1 MEKSIRKKFWI
12 FALPTMA
19 AFTIGFIVPFVY
31 GIFLSFCKFSTV
43 TDWKWVGFKNYT
55 RIFVVNGS
63 VDTTFIH
70 SIWYTALFTVVSVLI
85 INIVSF
91 AIAMALTKGIRGTN
105 LFRTVFF
112 LPNLIG
118 GIVLSYVWLMI
129 FNSILQNYSKT
140 IVSSEWSAFW
150 GLIAVVCWQ
159 QIGYMMIIYIAGI
172 QNIPGELIEAAKIDG
187 ANRWQLLKSVIL
199 PMLMP
204 TITICTFLTLT
215 NGFKLFDQNLSLTA
229 GEPAKQSMMLAYNIY
244 DTFYARSGPQWKG
257 IGQAKAVVFFLFVVV
272 ISLLQLHF
280 TRSKEVQA

>member
-172 QNIPGELIEAAKIDG
+172 QNIPGDLIEAAKIDG
-187 ANRWQLLKSVIL
+187 ATSGQILKNVTI
-199 PMLMP
+199 PMVMP
-204 TITICTFLTLT
+204 SITICTFLTLT
-215 NGFKLFDQNLSLTA
+215 NSFKLFDQNLALTN
-229 GEPAKQSMMLAYNIY
+229 GEPSNMSELLALNIFR
-244 DTFYARSGPQWKG
+244 TFYGRTGWEG
-257 IGQAKAVVFFLFVVV
+257 VGQAKAVVFFLLVAA
-272 ISLLQLHF
+272 IALTQNWL
-280 TRSKEVQA
+280 TRRKEVQQ

>member
-1 MEKSIRKKFWI
+1 MAVTHPIFFKKGIFVMEKSIRKKFWI

-112 LPNLIG
+112 LQPDR
-118 GIVLSYVWLMI
+118 W
-129 FNSILQNYSKT
+129 
-140 IVSSEWSAFW
+140 
-150 GLIAVVCWQ
+150 
-159 QIGYMMIIYIAGI
+159 
-172 QNIPGELIEAAKIDG
+172 
-187 ANRWQLLKSVIL
+187 NR
-199 PMLMP
+199 
-204 TITICTFLTLT
+204 TFICMADDF
-215 NGFKLFDQNLSLTA
+215 
-229 GEPAKQSMMLAYNIY
+229 
-244 DTFYARSGPQWKG
+244 
-257 IGQAKAVVFFLFVVV
+257 
-272 ISLLQLHF
+272 
-280 TRSKEVQA
+280 